1 MRALRLRGFRKS
13 LIALTALLLAEAGCQ
28 TTNSCTPGTVLL
40 SFTFSGA
47 AVNVSALTLQ
57 TQLDGM
63 LGQPFSVTRTPGRTT
78 DSLAL
83 TFKRYIAGSY
93 LTVTVTPLIGAGPP
107 MAPISTTV
115 TLGPYC
121 TTLPIDIGS
130 VGGADAGGGAA
141 GAGPA
146 GGNGA
151 AASGG
156 ARASGSAGDGIG
168 GVAGEGA
175 GGLGGSNGGVAGMMA
190 GSGGPGGVKAEGGS
204 GGSGG
209 AGIGTGVIAG
219 NDGSVGG
226 GRSVG
231 PDAAVSTDGG
241 ADGVDG
247 SNGGMGGMIAG
258 SGGAGGSSPTPSL
271 TWVSTEF
278 LGRPTDQSVTVKAI
292 ATQALDAAVEY
303 GTTSGVYAEATTTGS
318 FPDGFAEVLVSGLM
332 PDTGYFYR
340 LLSRPS
346 GSTGALVAGSEHT
359 FHTQRARGQ
368 TFTFAVQADS
378 HQGYPGF
385 YDDTLYRTTMQNIL
399 AEQND
404 FLLDLG
410 DTISND
416 EVTETAATVATK
428 YVNQLTVFDLA
439 AHSTPVFLVLGNHER
454 EEGWY
459 VDVAAD
465 IADSLPILNAN
476 ARKQYFLNPEPDRF
490 YAGNTDTSG
499 NASFIAG
506 DHLRGDYYAFEWG
519 DALFVA
525 IEPYWYTTQ
534 KPYAGTEGGD
544 ISNAV
549 VGTRWDWTLGQQQY
563 LWLQQTLQASS
574 AKYKFVFAHHVAGGI
589 DDYGRGGILGAKYCE
604 WGGYDTDGTTLTF
617 STNRPGW
624 AMPVHQLLVQSN
636 VTAFFHAHDHVFA
649 KESLDGIVYQEMPM
663 AANANYDMGFATN
676 PTDYAGAQMIA
687 NSGHLRVT
695 VSPTNVTV
703 DYVRSFLKGQ
713 GTNGTIATSYTMG
726 AASP

>member
-1 MRALRLRGFRKS
+1 MRAPRLRGFRGS
-13 LIALTALLLAEAGCQ
+13 LIALTALLLVEAGCQ
-28 TTNSCTPGTVLL
+28 TTNKCAPGTVLL

-47 AVNVSALTLQ
+47 AVNANALTVQ

-63 LGQPFSVTRTPGRTT
+63 MGQAFSVTRAPGRTT

-83 TFKRYIAGSY
+83 SFSRYVPGS
-93 LTVTVTPLIGAGPP
+93 LVTVIVTPVIGEGPP
-107 MAPISTTV
+107 LAPTSTTV
-115 TLGPYC
+115 TLAPSC
-121 TTLPIDIGS
+121 TAIPIHLDS
-130 VGGADAGGGAA
+130 AVGAGAGGGAA
-141 GAGPA
+141 SAGSP
-146 GGNGA
+146 GGNGGA
-151 AASGG
+151 A
-156 ARASGSAGDGIG
+156 GSAGGRTPG
-168 GVAGEGA
+168 SAGEGA
-175 GGLGGSNGGVAGMMA
+175 GGLGGSLGGMASMMA
-190 GSGGPGGVKAEGGS
+190 GSGGPGGVKAEGSGGIAGIGGEVRDGGMGGLRRMDGAVGADGS
-204 GGSGG
+204 AEGGDGSNNGLGGMIGGSGG
-209 AGIGTGVIAG
+209 A
-219 NDGSVGG
+219 
-226 GRSVG
+226 
-231 PDAAVSTDGG
+231 
-241 ADGVDG
+241 
-247 SNGGMGGMIAG
+247 AG
-258 SGGAGGSSPTPSL
+258 SSQPSSL

-303 GTTSGVYAEATTTGS
+303 GTTSGVYSGATTVTS
-318 FPDGFAEVLVSGLM
+318 FADGFAEVLVSGLI
-332 PDTGYFYR
+332 PDTAYYYR
-340 LLSRPS
+340 LLSRPT
-346 GSTGALVAGSEHT
+346 GSSSALTAGGEHT

-378 HQGYPGF
+378 HQGDPEF

-416 EVTETAATVATK
+416 DVTETAATVATK
-428 YVNQLTVFDLA
+428 YVNQLAVFDLA

-459 VDVAAD
+459 ADVATSV
-465 IADSLPILNAN
+465 ADSLPVLNAN
-476 ARKQYFLNPEPDRF
+476 ARKQFFLNPEPDGF
-490 YAGNTDTSG
+490 YTGNTDTSA
-499 NASFIAG
+499 NAAYITG
-506 DHLRGDYYAFEWG
+506 DQLRGDYYAFEWG

-525 IEPYWYTTQ
+525 IEPYWYTTH

-563 LWLQQTLQASS
+563 LWLQQTLQTSS

-589 DDYGRGGILGAKYCE
+589 DDYGRGGVLGAKYCE
-604 WGGYDTDGTTLTF
+604 WGGYDTDGTTWTF
-617 STNRPGW
+617 DTNRPGW
-624 AMPVHQLLVQSN
+624 ALPVHQLMAQNN

-663 AANANYDMGFATN
+663 AANASYDMGFSTN

-695 VSPTNVTV
+695 VSPANVTV
-703 DYVRSFLKGQ
+703 DYVRSFLHGQ
-713 GTNGTIATSYTMG
+713 GTNGAIATSYTMG
-726 AASP
+726 DATP